1 VDVNMSD
8 YSNSKKYGT
17 KALPADAKETSG
29 LVRRIEPIMT
39 PELLASRYL
48 HGIDLSGYAPEELKQ
63 EIMLGIQEI
72 ELLTGLHIDKV
83 QMQERIPYDMQLYKS
98 FIHIKVNHRPILSVE
113 SIKVMSTNRQ
123 EIYRLPL
130 EWVEA
135 GFFHKGQ
142 INVLPILSVFG
153 SSSTVVNGVPSG
165 ALIFLQ
171 GQINM
176 PWLPA
181 FWEIEYTTGV
191 CHQEGHVPVLIND
204 LIGMTAATEILGA
217 LQANNIYNSQSLSQ
231 DGISQSSSSA
241 GPQIYQKRIDQ
252 LNDRRERLLAQIKK
266 VYHTKY
272 FMSNI

>member
-1 VDVNMSD
+1 MATKGKS
-8 YSNSKKYGT
+8 YGT
-17 KALPADAKETSG
+17 KVLPADAKEVSN
-29 LVRRIEPIMT
+29 LLRRAEPIIT
-39 PELLASRYL
+39 PELLLSRYL
-48 HGIDLSGYAPEELKQ
+48 HGIDVSGYTQDELKQ
-63 EIMLGIQEI
+63 EIMLAIQEVEI
-72 ELLTGLHIDKV
+72 LTGLHVDKV
-83 QMQERIPYDMQLYKS
+83 QMKERIPYDSQLYKN
-98 FIHIKVNHRPILSVE
+98 FIHIKVNHRPVLSVE
-113 SIKVMSTNRQ
+113 AIRVMSTNGQ

-130 EWVEA
+130 EWVES

-153 SSSTVVNGVPSG
+153 SSATIVNGVPSG

-171 GQINM
+171 GQTNYNF
-176 PWLPA
+176 LPA

-191 CHQEGHVPVLIND
+191 SHKEGHVPVLIND

-217 LQANNIYNSQSLSQ
+217 LQANYIYSSQSLSQ
-231 DGISQSSSSA
+231 DGISQSSSLPA
-241 GPQIYQKRIDQ
+241 GAVYQTRIQQ